1 MFNLN
6 NEELRFSFEQR
17 TKLVVELFVN
27 GFGRNDA
34 AVGGVDVSVATV
46 REDDQD
52 HHVTRYVIPVSGKVV
67 DLGIELHLDQVLL
80 DADLKAEV
88 GKQLFEIV
96 DVVLKIRK
104 ITFFTFLFTR
114 AKLRCIEIRNL
125 FKPSYGSCF
134 RKVFD
139 ATRFEKLT

>member
-1 MFNLN
+1 M
-6 NEELRFSFEQR
+6 
-17 TKLVVELFVN
+17 
-27 GFGRNDA
+27 
-34 AVGGVDVSVATV
+34 SVTTV

-52 HHVTRYVIPVSGKVV
+52 HHMTRYVIPVSGKVV

-104 ITFFTFLFTR
+104 NYKNNFLNF
-114 AKLRCIEIRNL
+114 
-125 FKPSYGSCF
+125 
-134 RKVFD
+134 
-139 ATRFEKLT
+139 